1 MVSGPNWIDH
11 LPVRVGVN
19 IKTYWTIPSS
29 YPPGNYCNIS
39 TPAIKRHEGLA
50 VRCWEGSISGW
61 AWIIVPPIGVRS
73 WKKSRW
79 WWRKSFYIG
88 IMVNS
93 KHSLKPHFK
102 CQEVAYP
109 RKVFLIFQEGV
120 NTKSR
125 DIQLIHGYVSHMLGK
140 MLPKRQWIV
149 LRNLKHKR
157 DSPYV

>member
-1 MVSGPNWIDH
+1 MFVLGIRHWC
-11 LPVRVGVN
+11 L
-19 IKTYWTIPSS
+19 TSS
-29 YPPGNYCNIS
+29 AEFSRNVWHRICKRCPLQCNIS
-39 TPAIKRHEGLA
+39 MPAIKRHEGLA

-93 KHSLKPHFK
+93 KRSLKPHFK